1 MKIKAF
7 FITIAVVTLVLC
19 AVTPARALEYDL
31 SGIYNSLSDEAR
43 GSLLSIGAGSADPNT
58 LQSLTPESIFGQ
70 IGTVASQQ
78 AAQPLRALIHIT
90 AVLLIGAMLS
100 ACHSSLSAET
110 GDLLNTAAALCISAA
125 VAAPAVGVIEQAQ
138 NVILA
143 ASNLMLAYVPVM
155 AVLLAAGGSVAG
167 SGSYYASVLL
177 TGEGVAQLCSRV
189 IVPFLNM
196 FLGLSIVSG
205 VTPQVRLGGVTA
217 MVSRIFKWLLGF
229 AMAVFSA
236 VIGAKQLL
244 SNAIDSASGRAVRFA
259 VSSFVPVV
267 GGALADAYKTV
278 QGSIGLLK
286 SGVGVFVI
294 LAVAFTF
301 LPALLQC
308 MLWAVA
314 LHVGRLSAEVLH
326 LPQAGRLLEGL
337 AAVFSVLIALLLCVT
352 AIFIIATAV
361 VLLTGGGAA

>member
-1 MKIKAF
+1 MKKAF
-7 FITIAVVTLVLC
+7 FTILAVAVLLWC

-43 GSLLSIGAGSADPNT
+43 DSLTAIGADSADANS
-58 LQSLTPESIFGQ
+58 LQGLSPESIFGQ
-70 IGTVASQQ
+70 LGTVAARQ

-100 ACHSSLSAET
+100 ACRSSLSSDT
-110 GDLLNTAAALCISAA
+110 GDTLNTAAALCISAA
-125 VAAPAVGVIEQAQ
+125 VAAPAVSVIAQAQ
-138 NVILA
+138 TVIIA

-155 AVLLAAGGSVAG
+155 AVLLAAGGSVVG
-167 SGSYYASVLL
+167 SGSYYASVLM
-177 TGEGVAQLCSRV
+177 TGEGAAQLCSRV

-196 FLGLSIVSG
+196 FLGLSVVSG
-205 VTPQVRLGGVTA
+205 ITPQIQLGGVMA
-217 MVSRIFKWLLGF
+217 LVSRFFKWLLGF

-278 QGSIGLLK
+278 QGSISLLK

-301 LPALLQC
+301 LPVLLQC
-308 MLWAVA
+308 LLWSAA
-314 LHVGRLSAEVLH
+314 LYVGRLSAEVLN
-326 LPQAGRLLEGL
+326 LPQAGRLLDGL
-337 AAVFSVLIALLLCVT
+337 AAVFSAMIAMLLCVT

-361 VLLTGGGAA
+361 VLLTGGGGA